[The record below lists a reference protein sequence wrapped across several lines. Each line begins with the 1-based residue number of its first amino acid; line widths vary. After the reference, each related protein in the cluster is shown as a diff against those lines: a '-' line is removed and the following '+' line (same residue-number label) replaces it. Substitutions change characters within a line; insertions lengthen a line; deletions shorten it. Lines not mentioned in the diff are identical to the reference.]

1 MGSETVVLTNGC
13 FDILHVGHVTYLG
26 QARTLGDRLV
36 VGLNSD
42 ASVRA
47 LKGPGRPI
55 NTEADR
61 AAVLRALSCV
71 DEVVV
76 FDELTPER
84 LIRDI
89 RPDVYVKGGDYDE
102 RTLPERDLVRSLG
115 GTVRILDHVPGRST
129 SALVALMSNSA
140 RTCEKTRGISE

>member
-1 MGSETVVLTNGC
+1 MGTETIVLTNGC
-13 FDILHVGHVTYLG
+13 FDILHVGHVTYLQ
-26 QARTLGDRLV
+26 QARALGDKLI

-47 LKGPGRPI
+47 LKGPSRPI

-61 AAVLRALSCV
+61 AAVLRALACV

-76 FDELTPER
+76 FDELTPDR
-84 LIRDI
+84 LIKDI

-102 RTLPERDLVRSLG
+102 RTLPERDLVHTLG
-115 GTVRILDHVPGRST
+115 GVVRILEHVPGRST

-140 RTCEKTRGISE
+140 ATWEKSRSISE